1 MEGRGHARADGN
13 EDERHI
19 CCSMTSV
26 LLRLVRTECGDHAVA
41 ELLREAGSSREAA
54 YLENL
59 ENWISLHEAMA
70 LLAAGTKLTGD
81 PLFARR
87 VGETTVRQH
96 RGSAVA
102 TLLRSLGSPEAV
114 LQSITVTANKFGTVS
129 EMEAI
134 EAEPGRAVVKAVL
147 REGFSRNPLH
157 CQWTAGLLSTPMTL
171 FGLPQGHVEETKC
184 LTRGDDC
191 CLFTVSW
198 DAGLAEQASDPQQ
211 RVTALE
217 AQVVAMSERLESV
230 YATASDL
237 VSPDELETV
246 LARIVGRAAHA
257 VRAPGYILAVR
268 PQPGAGL
275 QVYSEGVAN
284 PEATEIARAVL
295 DGPVA
300 PGGSVLVAEVASS
313 RRDYGRLICRYP
325 DGGRFFPQ
333 EQRILDLYAKHAAAV
348 LDMATALQEADQ
360 RHTHVSALLSL
371 SRAVAHAGT
380 TQEMADRLTEGLR
393 EVVDCDRAATWV
405 WDELAGCLRCLSAW
419 GHDPEQTALVRGM
432 TICRNDTPH
441 LPRMLEE
448 QQPIHFDRSSEDPF
462 IQGLLG
468 TLDLAA
474 ITVVPIVARAD
485 FLGIVAVSAVER
497 PERLRLNAEL
507 LEKLTGVAALAATG
521 IQNGRL
527 VDELGRKATHDTLT
541 GVLNRAGFGQR
552 IEAVLQWATENR
564 RRVGLLFLDLDGF
577 KAVNDAHG
585 HGTGDE
591 LLRQATDR
599 LSEIVRR
606 EDVVARLGGDEFAV
620 ILADV
625 TAAGEVEAAAERA
638 RA

>member
-1 MEGRGHARADGN
+1 MEGRGHPRAGGG

-26 LLRLVRTECGDHAVA
+26 LLRLVRTECGDDAVV
-41 ELLREAGSSREAA
+41 ELLREGGSSRGGAS
-54 YLENL
+54 LENL

-114 LQSITVTANKFGTVS
+114 LQGITVTANKFGTVS

-198 DAGLAEQASDPQQ
+198 DAGLAEQACDPQQ

-217 AQVVAMSERLESV
+217 AEVGAMSERLESV

-275 QVYSEGVAN
+275 KVFSEGVEN
-284 PEATEIARAVL
+284 PEATEIAKAVL
-295 DGPVA
+295 EDEDA
-300 PGGSVLVAEVASS
+300 TDRSKLVAVVASS
-313 RRDYGRLICRYP
+313 RRDYGCLIACYP
-325 DGGRFFPQ
+325 DGGGFFPQ
-333 EQRILDLYAKHAAAV
+333 EQQTLDLYAKHAAAV
-348 LDMATALQEADQ
+348 LDMATALQEADR
-360 RHTHVSALLSL
+360 RHDHVSALLSL
-371 SRAVAHAGT
+371 SRALAHAGT
-380 TQEMADRLTEGLR
+380 SEEMAERLTEGLR
-393 EVVDCDRAATWV
+393 AVVDCDRVAAWV
-405 WDELAGCLRCLSAW
+405 WDEREGCLRCLATS
-419 GHDPEQTALVRGM
+419 GHTLEQAALVRDLA
-432 TICRNDTPH
+432 IRPDDTPH
-441 LPRMLEE
+441 LARMLAEPE
-448 QQPIHFDRSSEDPF
+448 PQLFDRETPDAF
-462 IQGLLG
+462 LQRLL
-468 TLDLAA
+468 TALDVVA
-474 ITVVPIVARAD
+474 ITTVPIVARGE
-485 FLGIVAVSAVER
+485 FLGLVAVSVEER
-497 PERLRLNAEL
+497 AERLQL
-507 LEKLTGVAALAATG
+507 
-521 IQNGRL
+521 
-527 VDELGRKATHDTLT
+527 
-541 GVLNRAGFGQR
+541 
-552 IEAVLQWATENR
+552 
-564 RRVGLLFLDLDGF
+564 
-577 KAVNDAHG
+577 
-585 HGTGDE
+585 
-591 LLRQATDR
+591 
-599 LSEIVRR
+599 
-606 EDVVARLGGDEFAV
+606 
-620 ILADV
+620 
-625 TAAGEVEAAAERA
+625 
-638 RA
+638 